1 MSDPSEASGSS
12 TSFLAGLRAKLRF
25 DGKMGSCET
34 VDLSLAGGLLSGEF
48 PAIEGSEVTLSLSSS
63 SGDLEFEADARVT
76 FQSESQLGI
85 QFEHLSEAQ
94 TSNIEALLSRA
105 QEGIR
110 PASLESLDQDSSVV
124 EIKAALKKIPL
135 PHRVNLAR
143 RASMLDRSFLVHDE
157 SPQVLEA
164 LARNPQI
171 IQQEVVQLLRL
182 TTLLPTTL
190 EVLSR
195 DARWMSSEELK
206 ITIATHPR
214 VTFHVADRLVKTLSI
229 VGIRR
234 VIRRP
239 GLNPAIKQKLVQTIP
254 HKQLQGW

>member
-1 MSDPSEASGSS
+1 MNDPSEASGSIN
-12 TSFLAGLRAKLRF
+12 SFLAGLRAKLRF

-34 VDLSLAGGLLSGEF
+34 IDLSLVGGLLSGGF
-48 PAIEGSEVTLSLSSS
+48 PAIEGSEVTLTLSSS

-76 FQSESQLGI
+76 FQSETQLGI
-85 QFEHLSEAQ
+85 EFGQLNETQKSSL
-94 TSNIEALLSRA
+94 EALLSRA

-110 PASLESLDQDSSVV
+110 PASLESLDRDSSTAD
-124 EIKAALKKIPL
+124 IKAALKKIPI
-135 PHRVNLAR
+135 PHRINLAR
-143 RASMLDRSFLVHDE
+143 RATLLDRGFLVHDE

-164 LARNPQI
+164 LARNPQL

-182 TTLLPTTL
+182 PTLLPTTL

-214 VTFHVADRLVKTLSI
+214 VTFHVAERLVKTLSI